1 MEDLSLALRA
11 MFSQMKGDEILNALY
26 RKDNYPI
33 EHLDS
38 ECGESLIMKKLMCED
53 ECNYTLDQLSM
64 IGEVISK
71 KWMVAE

>member
-38 ECGESLIMKKLMCED
+38 ECGESLIMKKLM
-53 ECNYTLDQLSM
+53 NFLFL
-64 IGEVISK
+64 
-71 KWMVAE
+71 

>member
-38 ECGESLIMKKLMCED
+38 ECGESLIMKNLCARMSATILWINCR
-53 ECNYTLDQLSM
+53 
-64 IGEVISK
+64 
-71 KWMVAE
+71 